1 MIFKEVH
8 KMNELEPVYV
18 DDFEKIRQIIEQ
30 ARQEAAYKVNE
41 TIISLYWNI
50 GKFVSEKA
58 QQDGWGRSTVKQL
71 SQYILS
77 KEPGI
82 RGYSAQNI
90 WRMKQFFETYQDKP
104 ELSTLLRANTW
115 SNNLHIMSKTKTDEE
130 RAFYLKLASKEKY
143 KAREL
148 ERQID
153 SGYYERLM
161 GKRHQELTIRKIQV

>member
-1 MIFKEVH
+1 
-8 KMNELEPVYV
+8 MNDLEMSYLK
-18 DDFEKIRQIIEQ
+18 DFEKIRQFIEQ
-30 ARQEAAYKVNE
+30 ARDEAASQVNK
-41 TIISLYWNI
+41 TVISLYWNI

-58 QQDGWGRSTVKQL
+58 QKEGWGRSTVKQL

-104 ELSTLLRANTW
+104 KFSALLRANTW

-130 RAFYLKLASKEKY
+130 KEFYLKLAAKEKY

-153 SGYYERLM
+153 SGYYERLLSPM
-161 GKRHQELTIRKIQV
+161 GKRRQGFIIQKIPV